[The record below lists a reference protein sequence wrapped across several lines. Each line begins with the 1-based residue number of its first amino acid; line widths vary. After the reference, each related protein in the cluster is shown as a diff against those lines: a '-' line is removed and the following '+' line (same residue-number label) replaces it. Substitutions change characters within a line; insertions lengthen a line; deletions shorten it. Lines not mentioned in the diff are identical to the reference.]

1 MPLVSSPIYSSHF
14 LKTLSDLL
22 TLSAYFSNPNI
33 PLKKKTSEGIIIC
46 AVCKQLENNGKIKK
60 CGGTSNNT

>member
-1 MPLVSSPIYSSHF
+1 MLLVSSPIYSSHF
-14 LKTLSDLL
+14 LKTLSELL

-33 PLKKKTSEGIIIC
+33 PLKKTSEGTIIC

-60 CGGTSNNT
+60 CGGMSNNT